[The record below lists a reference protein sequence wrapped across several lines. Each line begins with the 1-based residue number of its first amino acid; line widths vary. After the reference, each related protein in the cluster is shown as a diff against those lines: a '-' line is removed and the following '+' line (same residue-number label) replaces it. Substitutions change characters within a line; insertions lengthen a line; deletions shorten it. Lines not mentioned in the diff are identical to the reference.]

1 MKSGLYVQA
10 NLSSTPAVRFAWA
23 STFTSLSKRR
33 SGLEGRALVQSKSA
47 SKSQRSAAVVQPHQ
61 AKRLYYYYP
70 RHKVAM
76 GRLKLA
82 STTTTTSGTGWRRT
96 EFSPATFVQLLHFI
110 FRRYFFHHYDSRGEK
125 SQKCVPSGA
134 LGGPWT
140 FS

>member
-33 SGLEGRALVQSKSA
+33 SGLEGRAQSKSA

-82 STTTTTSGTGWRRT
+82 STTTTTSRTGWRRT
-96 EFSPATFVQLLHFI
+96 EFSPATFVQLLFI